1 MLHDMGPQTNTE
13 APLSQQPVT
22 PSAPQPVV
30 PPVMSPASPSV
41 AAKPPR
47 QSPVLPLKIAGIVA
61 LVLLVGASLFGA
73 GYVYGK
79 KAAPPPANA
88 MTAALS
94 LPAGATVTSQCT
106 QGLGT
111 QYIAPQDIPYGPLY
125 DVYQGKVIGLEYM
138 VPETAPASSMNTAA
152 GSVMNGAMS
161 TLDLHGVA
169 YDHMNM
175 MIMPQGHAGL
185 PVPHFMADILT
196 VPKSTTDKI
205 TCQSTTSS
213 TSSSMSM

>member
-1 MLHDMGPQTNTE
+1 MDQQTSIDV
-13 APLSQQPVT
+13 PPSQQPTT
-22 PSAPQPVV
+22 PPAAQPIV
-30 PPVMSPASPSV
+30 PPAAAPAPSSV

-47 QSPVLPLKIAGIVA
+47 QLPVLPLKIAGIVVLA
-61 LVLLVGASLFGA
+61 LLVGASLFGA

-79 KAAPPPANA
+79 KAAPAPAGT

-138 VPETAPASSMNTAA
+138 VPEAAPASSINTAG
-152 GSVMNGAMS
+152 GSAMDGAMS

-169 YDHMNM
+169 YDHMNV

-196 VPKSTTDKI
+196 VPKSTADKI
-205 TCQSTTSS
+205 TCQSSTPSTTSS
-213 TSSSMSM
+213 MNM